1 MTKHRDKEAAPES
14 LLLRPK
20 QVMARLNVS
29 RRCLYQMVTSK
40 KLPPPV
46 VIHARAVAWR
56 AADIDKFVQSLA
68 VAPAYQHIA
77 TTQEK

>member
-1 MTKHRDKEAAPES
+1 MTKHRQKEAAPES

-29 RRCLYQMVTSK
+29 RSCLHQMVKTK
-40 KLPPPV
+40 RLPPPV

-56 AADIDKFVQSLA
+56 AVDIAAFVAALS
-68 VAPAYQHIA
+68 PPIR
-77 TTQEK
+77 